1 MLKQNH
7 TPNDTYS
14 PLGDAS
20 PRLFTLSLEGS
31 VVLTFRLRESQASL
45 RLSVIFISDS
55 ANLFAIRTS
64 SKSSRNSFTI
74 RTSKI
79 RPLKLALLTSSEE

>member
-45 RLSVIFISDS
+45 RLSVIFS
-55 ANLFAIRTS
+55 LT
-64 SKSSRNSFTI
+64 
-74 RTSKI
+74 
-79 RPLKLALLTSSEE
+79 PLTSLQSALPQNHRVTRLQSALPKLGHLIWLC